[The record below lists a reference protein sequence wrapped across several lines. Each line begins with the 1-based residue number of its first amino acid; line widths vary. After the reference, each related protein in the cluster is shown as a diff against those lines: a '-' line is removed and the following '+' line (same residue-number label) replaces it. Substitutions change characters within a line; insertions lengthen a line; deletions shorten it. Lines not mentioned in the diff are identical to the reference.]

1 MLAKALNQAL
11 DVLNDTLL
19 SRASPLPHKP
29 SCYTSP
35 LITRSKRRMLWCS
48 PLTAAAHSRMIAIPR
63 PLRLTFYS
71 LLIIAGAV
79 LAASVAIRQAE
90 RQSLVDDAGRAN
102 QQLALYANSLHTLIE
117 RYRALPAVLA
127 LDSEMIRALKGP
139 LDPATQEVLNHKL
152 ERING
157 AAQSSTLEL
166 MDRSG
171 LAVAASNWRLPS
183 SYVGHNYAFRPYFS
197 QTRSQGTGRFYAV
210 GVTTGIPGY
219 FLSSAV
225 VDEQEQFLGAMVV
238 KLEFPELER
247 EWAQGDD
254 LLLVSD
260 ARGIVF
266 IANKPGWRYRNLR
279 PLSANDLAELQATRQ
294 YDKKQLQPL
303 DTQTLQRFD
312 ENSQLVRVAGP
323 EGNANYI
330 WESLP
335 LKAEGWTLHLL
346 RKPQVAF
353 EDQRNAGLAAAGLW
367 LALVFLLLFLT
378 QRWRLA
384 RLRQRSR
391 EELERLVQERTQAL
405 RTAQDGLVQ
414 SAKLAALGQ
423 MSAALAH
430 EINQPLT
437 TQRMQLATLRLLL
450 DHGRIDDAYQ
460 ALTPLDDMLTRMAAL
475 TGHLKT
481 FARKSPSGLR
491 ERLDLATVVDQSLHL
506 LDARLRDEAIGTVL
520 DLTRPAWV
528 RGDAIRLEQVLINL
542 LRNALDAMA
551 NKPRKRLEIRLHADQ
566 QLWHLSV
573 SDSGGGIAEEHLN
586 NVFDPFFTTKP
597 VGDGLGL
604 GLAVS
609 YAIVHEL
616 GGRLSVANQGDGAV
630 FTLTLPIALEAP
642 DLC

>member
-1 MLAKALNQAL
+1 
-11 DVLNDTLL
+11 
-19 SRASPLPHKP
+19 
-29 SCYTSP
+29 
-35 LITRSKRRMLWCS
+35 
-48 PLTAAAHSRMIAIPR
+48 
-63 PLRLTFYS
+63 
-71 LLIIAGAV
+71 
-79 LAASVAIRQAE
+79 
-90 RQSLVDDAGRAN
+90 
-102 QQLALYANSLHTLIE
+102 
-117 RYRALPAVLA
+117 
-127 LDSEMIRALKGP
+127 
-139 LDPATQEVLNHKL
+139 
-152 ERING
+152 
-157 AAQSSTLEL
+157 
-166 MDRSG
+166 
-171 LAVAASNWRLPS
+171 LPS

-225 VDEQEQFLGAMVV
+225 LDEQEQFLGAMVV

-279 PLSANDLAELQATRQ
+279 PLSANDLAELKATRQ

-312 ENSQLVRVAGP
+312 ENSHLMRVAGP

-367 LALVFLLLFLT
+367 LTLVFLVLFLS

-391 EELERLVQERTQAL
+391 AELESLVEERTRAL

-437 TQRMQLATLRLLL
+437 AQRMQLATLRLLL

-491 ERLDLATVVDQSLHL
+491 ERLDLATVVDQSLQL

-616 GGRLSVANQGDGAV
+616 GGRLIAANQGDGAV
-630 FTLTLPIALEAP
+630 FTLILPIALEAP

>member
-1 MLAKALNQAL
+1 
-11 DVLNDTLL
+11 
-19 SRASPLPHKP
+19 
-29 SCYTSP
+29 
-35 LITRSKRRMLWCS
+35 
-48 PLTAAAHSRMIAIPR
+48 MIAIPR

-79 LAASVAIRQAE
+79 LAAALAMRQAE

-127 LDSEMIRALKGP
+127 LDSEMIRALQGP
-139 LDPATQEVLNHKL
+139 LDPATQDVLNHKL

-166 MDRSG
+166 MDRTG

-225 VDEQEQFLGAMVV
+225 LDEQEQFLGAMVV

-279 PLSANDLAELQATRQ
+279 PLSANDLAELKATRQ

-303 DTQTLQRFD
+303 DTQTLQ
-312 ENSQLVRVAGP
+312 RVAGP

-367 LALVFLLLFLT
+367 LTLVFLVLFLS

-391 EELERLVQERTQAL
+391 AELESLVEERTRAL

-437 TQRMQLATLRLLL
+437 AQRMQLATLRLLL

-491 ERLDLATVVDQSLHL
+491 ERLDLATVVDQSLQL

-616 GGRLSVANQGDGAV
+616 GGRLIAANQGDGAV
-630 FTLTLPIALEAP
+630 FTLILPIALEAP

>member
-1 MLAKALNQAL
+1 MVQI
-11 DVLNDTLL
+11 
-19 SRASPLPHKP
+19 S
-29 SCYTSP
+29 
-35 LITRSKRRMLWCS
+35 
-48 PLTAAAHSRMIAIPR
+48 R
-63 PLRLTFYS
+63 PLRLTFYT
-71 LLIIAGAV
+71 LVILAGAV
-79 LAASVAIRQAE
+79 VSATFAMRHAE
-90 RQSLVDDAGRAN
+90 RQALEDDAARASE
-102 QQLALYANSLHTLIE
+102 QLALYANSLHTLIE

-127 LDSEMIRALKGP
+127 LDPELRSALKGP
-139 LDPATQEVLNHKL
+139 VGPEQQGALNRKL

-157 AAQSSTLEL
+157 AARSSTLEL
-166 MDRSG
+166 LDHTG

-183 SYVGHNYAFRPYFS
+183 SYVGHNYGFRPYFS
-197 QTRSQGTGRFYAV
+197 QTRSQGSGRFYAV
-210 GVTTGIPGY
+210 GVTSGIPGY

-225 VDEQEQFLGAMVV
+225 KDEQEQFLGAMVV

-247 EWAQGDD
+247 EWSQGSDT
-254 LLLVSD
+254 LLVSD

-266 IANKPGWRYRNLR
+266 IANQPGWRYRQLR
-279 PLSANDLAELQATRQ
+279 PLSDSDRAELKATRQ
-294 YDKKQLQPL
+294 YDKQLLTPL
-303 DTQTLQRFD
+303 EHRPLRRFD
-312 ENSQLVRVAGP
+312 DNSTLTRVEGP
-323 EGNANYI
+323 DGSVDYL

-335 LKAEGWTLHLL
+335 LATEGWTLHLL
-346 RKPQVAF
+346 RRPQIAF
-353 EDQRNAGLAAAGLW
+353 EDRRNAGLAAAGAW
-367 LALVFLLLFLT
+367 LTLVFLLLFLN

-391 EELERLVQERTQAL
+391 EELERLVEERTRDL

-450 DHGRIDDAYQ
+450 DHGRVDEAYQ
-460 ALTPLDDMLTRMAAL
+460 ALKPLDDMLTRMASL

-491 ERLDLATVVDQSLHL
+491 ERLDLAAVVDQALQL
-506 LDARLRDEAIGTVL
+506 LDTRLRDEQVDTRL
-520 DLTRPAWV
+520 QLTRPAWV

-542 LRNALDAMA
+542 LRNALDAMHD
-551 NKPRKRLEIRLHADQ
+551 KPLKHLEIRLEADQ
-566 QLWHLSV
+566 QLWNLSV
-573 SDSGGGIAEEHLN
+573 IDSGGGIAEEHLP

-616 GGRLSVANQGDGAV
+616 GGRLSAGNQGQGAI
-630 FTLTLPIALEAP
+630 FTLSLPIDLEAHIP
-642 DLC
+642 C